1 VEFRVRRDFRSIG
14 VGTATFVEP
23 LDSRGEAVGR
33 PPVIQRYYTPGIQ
46 VFRRT
51 VDVSPSVYF
60 ALTDHSDTPSHGFI
74 LARYA
79 CEFSICRIPVRNGR
93 VLVSCEAGGPQ
104 MVSMTWRVLDR
115 FWFHLLVAVLAC
127 ALPFE
132 PILLSANQVPV
143 RHTEGLM
150 HGFLALR
157 SLDGKRLA
165 DGEMTQVAEG
175 DRVTSRLIF
184 RFKDGSVYDD
194 TTIFSQRGA
203 FRLLSD
209 HLVERGPSFKQNM
222 ETSVEASTGQ
232 IMVRYKDKDGEEKV
246 LKEQHELPPDVAN
259 GLLFT
264 LVKHIQPT
272 VPETTVSMVAT
283 TPKPRVVKLEIIPE
297 GKKAIASG
305 NTKHETVHY
314 VVKVKIGGVAGFVAP
329 LLGKQPRDT
338 HVWVLTGNAPAFV
351 KMEGPL
357 YDGGQIWRIEL
368 ATPAGF

>member
-1 VEFRVRRDFRSIG
+1 MASLG
-14 VGTATFVEP
+14 
-23 LDSRGEAVGR
+23 
-33 PPVIQRYYTPGIQ
+33 
-46 VFRRT
+46 
-51 VDVSPSVYF
+51 
-60 ALTDHSDTPSHGFI
+60 
-74 LARYA
+74 
-79 CEFSICRIPVRNGR
+79 
-93 VLVSCEAGGPQ
+93 
-104 MVSMTWRVLDR
+104 R

-127 ALPFE
+127 AAPFE
-132 PILLSANQVPV
+132 PILLSADQVPV
-143 RHTEGLM
+143 RHTEGLV

-157 SLDGKRLA
+157 TLDGKRLA

-175 DRVTSRLIF
+175 ERVTSRLIF

-232 IMVRYKDKDGEEKV
+232 IMVRYKDKDGKEKV

-283 TPKPRVVKLEIIPE
+283 TPKPRVIKLEILPE
-297 GKKAIASG
+297 GEKAIASV
-305 NTKHETVHY
+305 NTKYE
-314 VVKVKIGGVAGFVAP
+314 
-329 LLGKQPRDT
+329 RC
-338 HVWVLTGNAPAFV
+338 
-351 KMEGPL
+351 
-357 YDGGQIWRIEL
+357 
-368 ATPAGF
+368 ATWGR